1 MKKQTD
7 LGKEII
13 IICALD
19 FELKKND
26 EVLDII
32 FRERYADQSFYSIAD
47 LRRDAVVKGGEILS
61 S

>member
-1 MKKQTD
+1 MKKLTD

>member
-1 MKKQTD
+1 MKKQAD
-7 LGKEII
+7 LGKEIMI
-13 IICALD
+13 ISALD

>member
-1 MKKQTD
+1 MKKLTG